1 MDQNNNESKLVHRMY
16 IAQLLLVT
24 ITFESRRQ
32 NSGLAI
38 EQFCDWYFFFED
50 NERKQEF
57 VNTFQGNG
65 TC

>member
-16 IAQLLLVT
+16 IAQPLLVT

-32 NSGLAI
+32 NSGPAI
-38 EQFCDWYFFFED
+38 EQVCDWNFFED

-57 VNTFQGNG
+57 VNIFEGNG
-65 TC
+65 NC